1 MLDELIPSTDSFMNM
16 DTVMNR
22 LYDEF
27 NKYGHIVVAF
37 DYDDTV
43 SPNQGSCCN
52 DVVDLLRE
60 VSTIP
65 EAELVIFTTRGPSE
79 FDKVKND
86 VTNLGIRFD
95 AINRNVPRLVDTF
108 GDGSQSKIFY
118 SIFLDDRAGLAL
130 AYRQLKKFIR
140 WYRKEKGGVFD
151 GLFD

>member
-16 DTVMNR
+16 DTVMTR

-27 NKYGHIVVAF
+27 NKYGHIIVAF

-43 SPNQGSCCN
+43 SPN
-52 DVVDLLRE
+52 LLRE

-65 EAELVIFTTRGPSE
+65 EAELVIFTTRSPSE

-86 VTNLGIRFD
+86 ITNLGIRFD

-130 AYRQLKKFIR
+130 AYRQLKKFIQ